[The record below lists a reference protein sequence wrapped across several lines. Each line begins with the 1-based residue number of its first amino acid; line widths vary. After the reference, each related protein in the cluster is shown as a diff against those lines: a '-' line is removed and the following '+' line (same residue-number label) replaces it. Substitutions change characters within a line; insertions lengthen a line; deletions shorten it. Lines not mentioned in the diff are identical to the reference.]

1 MTKKQ
6 LDVEK
11 SNSSA
16 IIPWAKH
23 WKKVSLQL
31 EESGYDR
38 TPDNCAAYW
47 LLVESGEELVS
58 EMEEDEEDQP
68 PEDNQSLEADENML
82 PSDLAV
88 TSPQTSKASLW
99 SLEEYENLL
108 GLLKARRELE
118 ETKKLEQLEGKK
130 FWTEIAQSHKNNGY
144 DRSFEACKTFWNKQ
158 GRERS
163 GYDERVKPSTNSSS
177 IQSSTTKSNG
187 AESKPSS
194 MSLWSSVNATEFEEP
209 SKYSQNIEDFLL
221 TSGILQ
227 SREIPPLRP

>member
-6 LDVEK
+6 LDLEK

-31 EESGYDR
+31 EQSGYDR

-47 LLVESGEELVS
+47 LLVESGEEMIS
-58 EMEEDEEDQP
+58 EMEEDEDDQPLEDDRP
-68 PEDNQSLEADENML
+68 PEDNQSPGAAENIL

-108 GLLKARRELE
+108 RLLKARRELE
-118 ETKKLEQLEGKK
+118 ETKELEQLEGKK
-130 FWTEIAQSHKNNGY
+130 FWTEIAQSHKNSGY

-163 GYDERVKPSTNSSS
+163 GYDERVKPSTSLNTT
-177 IQSSTTKSNG
+177 QSSTTKSID
-187 AESKPSS
+187 ESKPSS
-194 MSLWSSVNATEFEEP
+194 VSLWSSVNAAEFEEP
-209 SKYSQNIEDFLL
+209 SK
-221 TSGILQ
+221 
-227 SREIPPLRP
+227 